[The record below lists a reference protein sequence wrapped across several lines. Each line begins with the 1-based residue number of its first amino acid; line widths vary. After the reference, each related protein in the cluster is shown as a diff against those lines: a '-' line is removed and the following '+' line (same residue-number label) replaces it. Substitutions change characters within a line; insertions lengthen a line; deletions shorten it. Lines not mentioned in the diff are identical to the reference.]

1 MTEEYKRLIQFA
13 IRNTIKYEM
22 LDRRMG
28 QWDEVLKTH
37 VFSDAEYIAVNELI
51 KNEDFPCGF
60 YKLCDLIGEKYV
72 KS

>member
-22 LDRRMG
+22 LNQRMG
-28 QWDEVLKTH
+28 DWNEVLKNEE
-37 VFSDAEYIAVNELI
+37 FS
-51 KNEDFPCGF
+51 CGF
-60 YKLCDLIGEKYV
+60 YKLCDLIGEEYV